1 MRKVF
6 GGVVMHPEQLVEWYA
21 VTLKNQDNTYETLF
35 NEKFDR
41 KKSYGPEYVIEK
53 ANEIFLERIELPL
66 TDEEV
71 NWFKSLDPME
81 LQTEILAAGATSG
94 DG

>member
-6 GGVVMHPEQLVEWYA
+6 GGVAMHPEQLVEWYA
-21 VTLKNQDNTYETLF
+21 VTLKNDDNTYETLF

-41 KKSYGPEYVIEK
+41 KKPYGTEYVIEK

-66 TDEEV
+66 TEEEV
-71 NWFKSLDPME
+71 SWFKSLNTIE
-81 LQTEILAAGATSG
+81 LQTEILAAGTITG
-94 DG
+94 DE

>member
-21 VTLKNQDNTYETLF
+21 VTLKNDDNTYETLF
-35 NEKFDR
+35 DEKFDR
-41 KKSYGPEYVIEK
+41 KKSYGPDYVIEK

-66 TDEEV
+66 TEEEV
-71 NWFKSLDPME
+71 SWFTSLDPIE
-81 LQTEILAAGATSG
+81 LQTEILAAAATGAE
-94 DG
+94 

>member
-6 GGVVMHPEQLVEWYA
+6 GGVTMHPEQLVEWYT
-21 VTLKNQDNTYETLF
+21 VTLKNNDNTYETLF

-41 KKSYGPEYVIEK
+41 KKPYGTDYVIEK
-53 ANEIFLERIELPL
+53 ANQIFLERIELPL

-71 NWFKSLDPME
+71 NWFKSLDPIE
-81 LQTEILAAGATSG
+81 LQTEILAAAAIG
-94 DG
+94 DE

>member
-6 GGVVMHPEQLVEWYA
+6 GGVIMHPEQLVEWYA
-21 VTLKNQDNTYETLF
+21 VTLKNEDNTYETLF

-41 KKSYGPEYVIEK
+41 KKPYGPGYVIEK

-66 TDEEV
+66 TEEEV
-71 NWFKSLDPME
+71 SWFNSLEPIE
-81 LQTEILAAGATSG
+81 LQTEILSAASTGEE
-94 DG
+94 